1 MKPKFD
7 EYSLSELLTKV
18 DQSNLPSHLKD
29 YASKAL
35 KFHTD
40 PAPGLLISIFMV
52 DYALELLGASP
63 GQILYATC
71 ETQKCA
77 PDAIQAILQSTIGN
91 NRLRI
96 IPTGK
101 FSLILNLPSDGP
113 EVQGVR
119 IYIDPKK
126 LVKYQTILQWF
137 TNDRAFDHKTMKK
150 RLIDEIL
157 KARRDILSSERV
169 RMAVPVKKKWHGVTC
184 PQCGELV
191 PDNTL
196 GGQQCQACG
205 AMKFYET
212 DADSNRAK

>member
-7 EYSLSELLTKV
+7 EYSLSELITKV
-18 DQSNLPSHLKD
+18 KHSDLPSHLKE
-29 YASKAL
+29 YATKAL
-35 KFHTD
+35 EFHTD

-71 ETQKCA
+71 ETKKCA

-96 IPTGK
+96 IPTGR
-101 FSLILNLPSDGP
+101 FAFILNLPSDGS
-113 EVQGVR
+113 EVEGVR
-119 IYIDPKK
+119 VYIDPKK
-126 LVKYQTILQWF
+126 LMKYQTIFLWF
-137 TNDRAFDHKTMKK
+137 TNDSAFDHKTMKK

-157 KARRDILSSERV
+157 ESRRAILSSERV
-169 RMAVPVKKKWHGVTC
+169 KMAVPVKVKWHGVTC
-184 PQCGELV
+184 PQCGEMV

-196 GGQQCQACG
+196 EGQQCQACG
-205 AMKFYET
+205 TKKFFQT
-212 DADSNRAK
+212 VVDSNCAK